1 MQKSLILS
9 LFIFIGSKSFCQ
21 SSFFTRADTLNK
33 GRFVGIS
40 VGIGSAWSGSMIG
53 LWQVWYKNVE
63 KSKWHNFDDSRNWL
77 QMDKV
82 GHFYTAHKLNMW
94 CTDMY
99 RWTGYDG
106 KRSLWIGTG
115 ISLGYQTT
123 LEIFDAYSADWGFS
137 WSDFAANAVGTAS
150 YLTQDLLWEEERIIP
165 KFSYHPTEFPGI
177 RSEVLGTNSIES
189 LLKDYNGQ
197 TYWLSINAGKF
208 APESKIP
215 KWLCFSVGYSVN
227 QKLAGSEEIY
237 IDPANGFPYHS
248 QREFLFSLDIDFS
261 ALNIKRPWL
270 RVVVKQL
277 NYLKIPFPTL
287 LFRDQTCYLK
297 PLYF

>member
-1 MQKSLILS
+1 M
-9 LFIFIGSKSFCQ
+9 
-21 SSFFTRADTLNK
+21 
-33 GRFVGIS
+33 
-40 VGIGSAWSGSMIG
+40 
-53 LWQVWYKNVE
+53 WQVWYKNVE

-77 QMDKV
+77 QMDKA

-99 RWTGYDG
+99 RWTGYDR
-106 KRSLWIGTG
+106 KKSLWIGTG

-137 WSDFAANAVGTAS
+137 WSDFAANAVGAAS

-208 APESKIP
+208 APKSKIP
-215 KWLCFSVGYSVN
+215 KWLCLSVGYSVN
-227 QKLAGSEEIY
+227 QKLAGSDELY
-237 IDPANGFPYHS
+237 IDPSNGFPYHS
-248 QREFLFSLDIDFS
+248 QREFLFSLDVDFS
-261 ALNIKRPWL
+261 ALHIKRPWL

-287 LFRDQTCYLK
+287 LFRDQTCYFK